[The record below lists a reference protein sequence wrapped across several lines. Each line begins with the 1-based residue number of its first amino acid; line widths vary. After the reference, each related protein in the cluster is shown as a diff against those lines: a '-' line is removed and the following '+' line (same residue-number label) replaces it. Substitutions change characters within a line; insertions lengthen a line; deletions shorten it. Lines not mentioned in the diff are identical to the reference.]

1 MLTRHV
7 LFASLCLG
15 VLEVIAVAAP
25 KPGDVFREYT
35 WRPEGKWQR
44 VTGPDT
50 TEPRAREFLPN
61 AINEV
66 VIDDLHKAVRVEA
79 YVEMLLC
86 HAGTIDKRIRVNGQ
100 SWIPI
105 PESELIPRDWGTGPP
120 CTEYQSMR
128 YPEVEIPL
136 EQICEGKNTFEFTCS
151 GGTRL
156 GGWWPQWIVYGVT
169 FRVYYSADKTHPTG
183 RILSPASGATLKDAL
198 VTVEVEASGPRPV
211 DRVEVVGLYTDFNW
225 EGDGNDRQWHYR
237 YLYGEIHNHVGTSP
251 KGQLPIEWDTQWI
264 PTQDASIS
272 LAAWIVDE
280 SGMVCV
286 SPAVENLRLARR
298 QTVRMVR
305 PYEVPKAWST
315 RAGQTDEAKID
326 VIDDLSK
333 AVDAK
338 IVMSTWNGVAAN
350 EIGINGQK
358 IVENVGKNH
367 DQSYDEFAV
376 PLEFIKQG
384 ANTVYTHSTTTHHG
398 IEVQWPGMVL
408 LLRLNEPEAA
418 P

>member
-1 MLTRHV
+1 MLTRDILLV
-7 LFASLCLG
+7 SLCLG
-15 VLEVIAVAAP
+15 AFGSVAVAAP

-50 TEPRAREFLPN
+50 AEPRAREFLPN

-66 VIDDLHKAVRVEA
+66 VIDDLGQAVRVEA

-86 HAGTIDKRIRVNGQ
+86 HAGTIDKRVRVNGQ
-100 SWIPI
+100 PWISI
-105 PESELIPRDWGTGPP
+105 PESELIPGDWGTGPP
-120 CTEYQSMR
+120 NTEYQTMR

-136 EQICEGKNTFEFTCS
+136 EQIRDGKNTFEFTCS
-151 GGTRL
+151 EGTRL
-156 GGWWPQWIVYGVT
+156 GSWWPQWIVYGVT
-169 FRVYYSADKTHPTG
+169 FRVYYSAAKVHPTG
-183 RILSPASGATLKDAL
+183 RILNPPSGAALEDAL
-198 VTVEVEASGPRPV
+198 VTIEVEASGPRPI

-237 YLYGEIHNHVGTSP
+237 YLYGRIHNHVGTSP
-251 KGQLPIEWDTQWI
+251 KGRLPIEWDTQWI
-264 PTQDASIS
+264 PTQAETIS
-272 LAAWIVDE
+272 LVAWIVDE
-280 SGMVCV
+280 GGMVYI
-286 SPAVENLRLARR
+286 SPVVENLRLARR
-298 QTVRMVR
+298 QTVRMLR

-315 RAGQTDEAKID
+315 RAGKTDEARVD
-326 VIDDLSK
+326 VVDDLSK

-350 EIGINGQK
+350 EIGINGQR
-358 IVENVGKNH
+358 IVENVGENH

-376 PLEFIKQG
+376 PLEFIRQG
-384 ANTVYTHSTTTHHG
+384 TNTVYTHSKTEHHG

-408 LLRLNEPEAA
+408 FLRLNKPEAV